1 MSMRSKWYAFGI
13 LREKVRKRYNNMS
26 IYNYISIGSMLCMVL
41 LILVQ
46 TRGASLGAGL
56 GSSGEV
62 NTERRGTDK
71 TIYQLTII
79 MAITF
84 TLSLLFGV
92 IF

>member
-1 MSMRSKWYAFGI
+1 MSMS
-13 LREKVRKRYNNMS
+13 V
-26 IYNYISIGSMLCMVL
+26 YNYVAVGAMLLMTL

-71 TIYQLTII
+71 TIYQLTIVS
-79 MAITF
+79 AIVF
-84 TLSLLFGV
+84 VMSLLLG
-92 IF
+92 IIIT

>member
-1 MSMRSKWYAFGI
+1 
-13 LREKVRKRYNNMS
+13 MS
-26 IYNYISIGSMLCMVL
+26 IWNYITIASMALMTL

-71 TIYQLTII
+71 TIYQLTIVS
-79 MAITF
+79 AIVF
-84 TLSLLFGV
+84 VLSLLLG
-92 IF
+92 IIIA

>member
-1 MSMRSKWYAFGI
+1 
-13 LREKVRKRYNNMS
+13 MS
-26 IYNYISIGSMLCMVL
+26 IYNYITIGTMLLLTL

-46 TRGASLGAGL
+46 TRGASLGAGI

-79 MAITF
+79 TATVFVMSI
-84 TLSLLFGV
+84 LLGV
-92 IF
+92 IVK